1 MTMGYSRWCK
11 GGNLMILQGKK
22 ISVKFKE
29 KKALNSVNFKIEKG
43 EIYSILGHNG
53 AGKSTLVKV
62 IMDLV
67 DYEGELIMA
76 FDHELLYTNVSV
88 QLQTNSFEDGV
99 KVWEICK
106 LYKDLLR
113 SDYDINQLLLDFDL
127 KKQENQFVNNLS
139 GGQRQK
145 LTILLTLLNNP
156 QVIIFD
162 ELTTGLDV
170 LSRHKIWEILKRI
183 NKEKGTTLILTSHFL
198 DEVEYLADNVLILEN
213 GKAKVVGK
221 VRDIIQKLFGDKKK
235 AQFRIDHQF
244 KFGKFKFDF
253 SRKQD
258 MLNVEYNSSNEQ
270 EIYQNI
276 VDCGGYDITMK
287 TFSFEDAFLKI
298 LGYELGKDGEITH
311 E

>member
-1 MTMGYSRWCK
+1 
-11 GGNLMILQGKK
+11 MIIQGKN
-22 ISVKFKE
+22 ISVRFLNKT
-29 KKALNSVNFKIEKG
+29 ALDNVDFKIKKG

-67 DYEGELIMA
+67 DYDGEIIMA
-76 FDHELLYTNVSV
+76 FDHQLLYKNVSV
-88 QLQTNSFEDGV
+88 QLQTNTFEDGV
-99 KVWEICK
+99 KVREICK
-106 LYKDLLR
+106 LYKDLLK
-113 SDYDINQLLLDFDL
+113 SDYDIEQLLIDFDL
-127 KKQENQFVNNLS
+127 KKQANQFVNDLS
-139 GGQRQK
+139 GGQKQK

-170 LSRHKIWEILKRI
+170 IARHKIWEILKKV

-213 GKAKVVGK
+213 GKAKVVGR
-221 VRDIIQKLFGDKKK
+221 VRDIIQQLFGNKKK
-235 AQFRIDHQF
+235 ATFRVDNQF

-253 SRKQD
+253 NRLQD
-258 MLNVEYNSSNEQ
+258 MVSVEYDSLNEQ
-270 EIYQNI
+270 GLYDNI
-276 VDCGGYDITMK
+276 IECGGYDITMK

-298 LGYELGKDGEITH
+298 LGYELGEDGGITH